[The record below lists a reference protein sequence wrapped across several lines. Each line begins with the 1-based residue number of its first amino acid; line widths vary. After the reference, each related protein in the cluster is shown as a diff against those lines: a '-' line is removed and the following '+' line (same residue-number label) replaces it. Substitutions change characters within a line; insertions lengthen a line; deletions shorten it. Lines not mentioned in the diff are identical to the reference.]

1 MKHLNCGVF
10 FFWTHHSCP
19 EFNRWGTA
27 IRASLI
33 TCCFYWMLTGLLLL
47 ILKQMSWN
55 ILYFSLPERPQQK
68 WITFVA
74 LDQILSEMKCD
85 FPQAPLQPPGGGTKD
100 EPAPSHPPTH
110 FHCCQHCSRLRGR
123 GRSEKRAF
131 PGLGP
136 LPPPGFPASHL
147 SEGWHSKYKQ
157 PLSVSIS
164 TGSKLLGAPGVT
176 DPEASTHDQGAV
188 HPNSFTG
195 APREPLPAF
204 QHCTPW
210 GPCFQSSE
218 TAVLATQFLIPLARG
233 LIQNS
238 LPLEIKLPA
247 FKDGVVLPPAQP
259 LLLAGSP
266 PPSQLSEPHR
276 GGGSWGLTNSLG
288 SAQFLSAW
296 PGCKESGLILLST
309 STVPLLL
316 CRAQQTPTELDLFVC
331 VFR

>member
-131 PGLGP
+131 PALGP

-204 QHCTPW
+204 QHLHTMRSLFSELRNSCPGHPVPNSFGQRPYTELAASGDQASSFQGW
-210 GPCFQSSE
+210 GGAASSPATLASWL
-218 TAVLATQFLIPLARG
+218 TASLSALRAPPGRGKLGADKLSGFCPVSQRLAR
-233 LIQNS
+233 L
-238 LPLEIKLPA
+238 
-247 FKDGVVLPPAQP
+247 
-259 LLLAGSP
+259 
-266 PPSQLSEPHR
+266 
-276 GGGSWGLTNSLG
+276 
-288 SAQFLSAW
+288 
-296 PGCKESGLILLST
+296 
-309 STVPLLL
+309 
-316 CRAQQTPTELDLFVC
+316 
-331 VFR
+331 